1 MLSSP
6 QTSDL
11 LNTAVLTGQ
20 LVKVP
25 LQVLAVEADGS
36 VTDVTNSTS
45 CRSSEEDVLKVGQL
59 HHKELEEERGATV
72 PLELMFHCSRCST
85 GAPDRLKLT
94 R

>member
-1 MLSSP
+1 MVGWCNSCLLSSP

-45 CRSSEEDVLKVGQL
+45 CRSSEEAVLKVGRL
-59 HHKELEEERGATV
+59 HYKELEEERGATV
-72 PLELMFHCSRCST
+72 PLELQTDSS
-85 GAPDRLKLT
+85 
-94 R
+94 

>member
-1 MLSSP
+1 M
-6 QTSDL
+6 
-11 LNTAVLTGQ
+11 LTGQ

-45 CRSSEEDVLKVGQL
+45 CRSSEEDVLKVGRL
-59 HHKELEEERGATV
+59 HHEELEEERGADV
-72 PLELMFHCSRCST
+72 PLEQILHWSKCST
-85 GAPDRLKLT
+85 GAPDGLKLT